1 MSDEK
6 WTSNPGLNNIDPA
19 KLQTLLSMAN
29 QAKEKKQSDLLPFL
43 MSLSSQKGGTINFSS
58 DESEAIIS
66 ALKAGKSP
74 KEIRKIDKMMG
85 MLRTMKR

>member
-1 MSDEK
+1 MSDEN
-6 WTSNPGLNNIDPA
+6 WTNNPGLNNIDPA

-29 QAKEKKQSDLLPFL
+29 QAKENMQSDLLPFL
-43 MSLSSQKGGTINFSS
+43 MSLSSQTGGKINFSS